1 MLRRFRGAMTVA
13 VGWAATWLVV
23 GALLGWPF
31 QWFTAT
37 ERTTTVLGTWTAL
50 GGVSGFVFAQLLAWL
65 ERGRSIDDLRGG
77 RVSLW
82 GTLAGAGVPLGLSL
96 ALVLAE
102 PDSYLTAA
110 SASMFAL
117 MGALGA
123 GSAFATIRVAQ
134 RGHAIPDFVA
144 LNSRDDG

>member
-1 MLRRFRGAMTVA
+1 MTVA
-13 VGWAATWLVV
+13 VAWAAIWFAV
-23 GALLGWPF
+23 GALLGWPL
-31 QWFTAT
+31 QWFTDT

-50 GGVSGFVFAQLLAWL
+50 GGISGFVFAQLLAWL
-65 ERGRSIDDLRGG
+65 EPGQSIEGLRRG

-96 ALVLAE
+96 ALILAE

-117 MGALGA
+117 MGAIGA

-134 RGHAIPDFVA
+134 RGRALPDFVA
-144 LNSRDDG
+144 PPT